1 MFFIMLLAI
10 LCYKIKLVNQEGNK
24 TVSNL
29 LLLVVNPFVIITTYQ
44 TDYKP
49 ELVRGLLISFGA
61 AVLCHIV
68 GILVTTLLIRPKGST
83 DANIER
89 YNAMY
94 SNCGFIGIPLIN
106 SVLGSNG
113 VFFLS
118 AYIVVFNLFSWT
130 HGVVLMEKKF
140 SWKNVRK
147 GLMSPMVIATIIA
160 VLLFSLP
167 GFVFPEVA
175 LDSMNYV
182 ADMNTPLAMM
192 VAGFFCRADRHSEDV
207 YQTAGYCFLFSE
219 TGTDPGYHD
228 FHSEN
233 HSAASGC
240 GQ

>member
-1 MFFIMLLAI
+1 
-10 LCYKIKLVNQEGNK
+10 
-24 TVSNL
+24 
-29 LLLVVNPFVIITTYQ
+29 
-44 TDYKP
+44 
-49 ELVRGLLISFGA
+49 
-61 AVLCHIV
+61 
-68 GILVTTLLIRPKGST
+68 
-83 DANIER
+83 
-89 YNAMY
+89 MY

-160 VLLFSLP
+160 VLLFFSRIR
-167 GFVFPEVA
+167 FPEVA

-192 VAGFFCRADRHSEDV
+192 VAGFSVAQTDILKMCTKLRV
-207 YQTAGYCFLFSE
+207 YFSCFLKLVLIPVIMIFILKIIPLPQDVAMTTLIASACPAATTRHNDGNPLQTE
-219 TGTDPGYHD
+219 LYPTLRKCLPCPRYWLWQQ
-228 FHSEN
+228 FH
-233 HSAASGC
+233 
-240 GQ
+240 